1 MGQNIELRCKAG
13 GRPRPLITWLHNGM
27 EVYWCLL
34 PPPPPLLS
42 HSSSLLLYTP
52 YHTLSLCFFLSIL
65 SLLPL
70 QLMTEG
76 CVTINATAGS
86 LSVCNTTALS
96 GGRYSCLAQNL
107 AGSVEFSVPVTVIPD
122 LPVAPVIINRTQTS
136 IIMAGEPLILDCIV
150 SGSPRP
156 SVTWLKDGVS
166 GYRYYRATNILCIF
180 SPLLTPSSP
189 SSPSLSIH
197 PSPSSFSL
205 SSGGPK
211 LYMSRRTAWELQSG

>member
-1 MGQNIELRCKAG
+1 
-13 GRPRPLITWLHNGM
+13 
-27 EVYWCLL
+27 
-34 PPPPPLLS
+34 
-42 HSSSLLLYTP
+42 
-52 YHTLSLCFFLSIL
+52 
-65 SLLPL
+65 
-70 QLMTEG
+70 MTEG

-122 LPVAPVIINRTQTS
+122 LPVAPVIVNRTQTS

-166 GYRYYRATNILCIF
+166 WYRYYRATNILCVF
-180 SPLLTPSSP
+180 SPLLTPSLL
-189 SSPSLSIH
+189 SLLPLPLH
-197 PSPSSFSL
+197 TPLSL
-205 SSGGPK
+205 FFLPLFRWS
-211 LYMSRRTAWELQSG
+211 

>member
-27 EVYWCLL
+27 EVSWYLL
-34 PPPPPLLS
+34 PSPPPVSFLFSP
-42 HSSSLLLYTP
+42 SLYP
-52 YHTLSLCFFLSIL
+52 PPSLCFFLSIL
-65 SLLPL
+65 SLLPP

-122 LPVAPVIINRTQTS
+122 FPVAPVIINRTQTS

-166 GYRYYRATNILCIF
+166 WYRYYRATNILCIF